1 MKSAI
6 PSHLSRTVVP
16 AIILLLAGTFFRVL
30 RVDLAPQT
38 LPNFSPLMAAALCGA
53 VFIPGWL
60 GLVVPVAALLISDAL
75 LNLHYGVPVISSQLF
90 WTLPSYLI
98 AVGLG
103 WMIRERRGGLLPVL
117 AGTLLSSSA
126 FYLITN
132 TGSWLVLAAYPQ
144 NFAGWIQALTVGLP
158 GYPPTWTFFRNSL
171 VSDLLFAALFVVMER
186 FLAVDSAKTPV
197 SA

>member
-1 MKSAI
+1 M
-6 PSHLSRTVVP
+6 
-16 AIILLLAGTFFRVL
+16 LLLAGTFFRVL

-75 LNLHYGVPVISSQLF
+75 LNLHYGVPVISSQLL
-90 WTLPSYLI
+90 WTLPAYLI

-103 WMIRERRGGLLPVL
+103 WMLRERRGGLLPVL
-117 AGTLLSSSA
+117 AGTLLSSIA

-132 TGSWLVLAAYPQ
+132 TGSWLGLAAYPQ
-144 NFAGWIQALTVGLP
+144 NFAGWIQALTIGLP

>member
-1 MKSAI
+1 MKSEQT
-6 PSHLSRTVVP
+6 SHLSSTVVP
-16 AIILLLAGTFFRVL
+16 VIILLLAGTFFRVL

-75 LNLHYGVPVISSQLF
+75 LNLHYGVPVISSQLL

-103 WMIRERRGGLLPVL
+103 WMIREHCGGLLPVL
-117 AGTLLSSSA
+117 AGTLLSSVA

-132 TGSWLVLAAYPQ
+132 TGSWLGLAAYPQ
-144 NFAGWIQALTVGLP
+144 TCAGWIQSMTTGLP

-186 FLAVDSAKTPV
+186 FLVVDTAKTPV